1 MKVLTV
7 RIDDELHEKIRK
19 ESFETGKS
27 MNEIV
32 IELIKKHYN
41 KGDK

>member
-7 RIDDELHEKIRK
+7 RELKMNLHEKIRK

-32 IELIKKHYN
+32 VEEVKKRYE
-41 KGDK
+41 KK